1 MMSDEFPKE
10 TLSLCRFAIVIVILI
25 VIECVNVNDASY
37 SAWGQ
42 CNREMPIPCGENG
55 VDEARDKARD
65 QENSHANPGSTTLFR
80 SQSRVAVFHKD
91 LAGRVQ
97 SPAFPGPMPPTLTH
111 SHSGRGDNRATR
123 LPSGVRS

>member
-10 TLSLCRFAIVIVILI
+10 TLSLCRFAIAIVILI

-42 CNREMPIPCGENG
+42 CNREMPIPCDENG

-65 QENSHANPGSTTLFR
+65 KENSHANPGSTRFWPFR
-80 SQSRVAVFHKD
+80 VLRVIFSMMA
-91 LAGRVQ
+91 L
-97 SPAFPGPMPPTLTH
+97 SPSFVVNFVASFVD
-111 SHSGRGDNRATR
+111 SKS
-123 LPSGVRS
+123 SS